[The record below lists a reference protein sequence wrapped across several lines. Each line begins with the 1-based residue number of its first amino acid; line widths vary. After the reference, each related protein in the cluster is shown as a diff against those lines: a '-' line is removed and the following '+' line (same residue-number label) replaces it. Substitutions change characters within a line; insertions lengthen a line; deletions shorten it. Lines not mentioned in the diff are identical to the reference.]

1 MWKCVSGSEFGMS
14 ECGMSECGMSEC
26 GMSECGMSE
35 CGRVCMG
42 VQVERVCVIK

>member
-1 MWKCVSGSEFGMS
+1 MWKCVSGSEF
-14 ECGMSECGMSEC
+14 GMSECGMSEC